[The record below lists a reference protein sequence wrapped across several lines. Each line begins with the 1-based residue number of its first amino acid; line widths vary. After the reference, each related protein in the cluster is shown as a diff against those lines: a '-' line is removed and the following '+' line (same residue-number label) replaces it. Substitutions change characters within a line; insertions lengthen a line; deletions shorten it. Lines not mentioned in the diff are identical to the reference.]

1 MRCRWPFTRPV
12 HASGLEKDD
21 VGNVR
26 WKPLG
31 IIGTFRAVACW
42 TGVMAASMVVLLL
55 GVPLMSSAN
64 NDAALW
70 PVLNREDASPW

>member
-1 MRCRWPFTRPV
+1 
-12 HASGLEKDD
+12 
-21 VGNVR
+21 
-26 WKPLG
+26 
-31 IIGTFRAVACW
+31 
-42 TGVMAASMVVLLL
+42 MAASMVVLLL